1 MVLVENPKTLDE
13 KGKLVRLYI
22 YLSDATAIIRSI
34 VFFLSHQV
42 KAMNNNQSD
51 LTVLNPDMP
60 PAGEQCCRWC
70 HLVEKMTNN
79 SLHSG

>member
-34 VFFLSHQV
+34 VFKSP
-42 KAMNNNQSD
+42 SESY
-51 LTVLNPDMP
+51 
-60 PAGEQCCRWC
+60 EQ
-70 HLVEKMTNN
+70 
-79 SLHSG
+79 